1 MKEQI
6 ICPFCL
12 SGVEQQQTACPFCGA
27 SLENKNPSGTLPLG
41 TVLDGRYTI
50 GSYLSI
56 DGEGV
61 TYKAVDN
68 QARMFVVIKEYRPV
82 TLCDD
87 SGDVLMVGPKK
98 GSEVLFKTTR
108 MDFAELYRTLQG
120 LQRQPGLVQVRD
132 VLEQNGTVYGVMEY
146 MDGITLAEYLA
157 KRSAP
162 LSPQETLNLLRPVLE
177 AVSLLHGHG
186 LIHQG
191 ICPQNIRITSRG
203 EARLGGFATSGL
215 RAEGGELKH
224 QLYDGYSAP
233 EQYSAAEFSGRFT
246 DVYGMAAVIYRMV
259 TGTQPAPAGERRISD
274 SLRPAHV
281 VQPGVPAEFSAVL
294 QAAMH
299 LDAASRLQTV
309 AELLGGLSDPERAKE
324 LARSQPQDAEHGSGI
339 PKQYWIIGGAVA
351 VGVILTL
358 ILLVVIFGGK
368 GNPSSSSSSA
378 APSSSSASSQIK
390 EGVPNFAGKK
400 YTDVT
405 RNSKYTDLYD
415 FSVSQEFSDTVEE
428 GYIISQTPKAG
439 EMLASSDHT
448 IHLVVSKGKEEFT
461 VPGVIGYT
469 LDGAKSALNQAGIRN
484 ISVEIVDNDG
494 SKAAGCVVETV
505 PAENGKVTADASV
518 IVRVAGEAPQPT
530 AAPEPTPEPT
540 TTPEPVPTPEAT
552 PSPAPS
558 PEVPEQS

>member
-1 MKEQI
+1 MKEQM

-12 SGVEQQQTACPFCGA
+12 SGVEQQQTVCPFCGA
-27 SLENKNPSGTLPLG
+27 NLENKNPSGTLPLG

-68 QARMFVVIKEYRPV
+68 AARMFVVIKEYRPV

-87 SGDVLMVGPKK
+87 SSDVLTVAPKK

-146 MDGITLAEYLA
+146 MDGITLADYLA

-162 LSPQETLNLLRPVLE
+162 LSPQETLNLLRPVVE

-246 DVYGMAAVIYRMV
+246 DVYGVAAVVYRMV
-259 TGTQPAPAGERRISD
+259 TGVQPAPAGERRISD

-281 VQPGVPAEFSAVL
+281 VQNSVPSAFSAVL
-294 QAAMH
+294 QAAMR

-309 AELLGGLSDPERAKE
+309 AELLAGLSDPEQAKE
-324 LARSQPQDAEHGSGI
+324 LARSQPKDAAQGGI
-339 PKQYWIIGGAVA
+339 PRQYWIIGGAVA
-351 VGVILTL
+351 VGVILAL
-358 ILLVVIFGGK
+358 ILLVVIFGG
-368 GNPSSSSSSA
+368 GEAPSSSSA
-378 APSSSSASSQIK
+378 APSSSSSSSQADK
-390 EGVPNFAGKK
+390 GVPNFVGKK

-405 RNSKYTDLYD
+405 RNSQYTNLYD
-415 FSVSQEFSDTVEE
+415 FSVTQEYSSTVEE
-428 GYIISQTPKAG
+428 GYIISQDPKSG
-439 EMLASSDHT
+439 ETLPSSDNT
-448 IHLVVSKGKEEFT
+448 IHLVVSKGKESLT
-461 VPGVIGYT
+461 VPGVVGYT
-469 LDGAKSALNQAGIRN
+469 LEGAKSALNQAGIQN

-494 SKAAGCVVETV
+494 SQPAGCVVETV
-505 PAENGKVTADASV
+505 PAANGKVTSEESV

-530 AAPEPTPEPT
+530 PTPEPT
-540 TTPEPVPTPEAT
+540 PTATPEPTATPAPTATPE
-552 PSPAPS
+552 PDSAPS
-558 PEVPEQS
+558 EPQA

>member
-1 MKEQI
+1 MKEQM

-68 QARMFVVIKEYRPV
+68 AARMFVVIKEYRPV

-87 SGDVLMVGPKK
+87 SGDVLTVGPKK

-146 MDGITLAEYLA
+146 MDGITLADYLA

-246 DVYGMAAVIYRMV
+246 DVYGIAAVIYRMV
-259 TGTQPAPAGERRISD
+259 TGVQPAPAGERRISD
-274 SLRPAHV
+274 SLRPAHT
-281 VQPGVPAEFSAVL
+281 VQPAVPAEFSAVL
-294 QAAMH
+294 QAAMR
-299 LDAASRLQTV
+299 LDAAGRLQTV
-309 AELLGGLSDPERAKE
+309 AELLSGLSDPEQAKE
-324 LARSQPQDAEHGSGI
+324 ITRSQPKDAASGNGI

-351 VGVILTL
+351 AGVILAL

-368 GNPSSSSSSA
+368 GAPSSSSA
-378 APSSSSASSQIK
+378 APSSSSASSQVT
-390 EGVPNFAGKK
+390 EGVPSFVGKK

-405 RNSKYTDLYD
+405 RNSKYTNLYD
-415 FSVSQEFSDTVEE
+415 FSVTQEFSDTVEE
-428 GYIISQTPKAG
+428 GYIISQDPKAG
-439 EMLASSDHT
+439 ETLASSDNT

-469 LDGAKSALNQAGIRN
+469 LDGAKSALNQAGIQN

-494 SKAAGCVVETV
+494 SQPAGCVVETV
-505 PAENGKVTADASV
+505 PAENGKVSADESV
-518 IVRVAGEAPQPT
+518 LVRVAGDAPQPTATPEPTPTATPEPT
-530 AAPEPTPEPT
+530 AAPEPTPGTDASSTPQEPQ
-540 TTPEPVPTPEAT
+540 A
-552 PSPAPS
+552 
-558 PEVPEQS
+558 